1 MEAGEQVAQEL
12 RPAVSPEIRAF
23 FDEATNSVSYLVAD
37 PATRAAAAIDPVL
50 GFDPVSGRIDHEG
63 ADRILSAAEEGG
75 YSIAWILETHA
86 HADHLS
92 AAQYLKRRTGAK
104 LAIGA
109 GIRKVQGAFAPRFG
123 ADDVKPDGG
132 DFDRL
137 LDDGEALALGDLTI
151 EVIATP
157 GHTPACVS
165 YKVGDAVFVGDT
177 MFMPD
182 YGTARCDFPGG
193 DARQLYHSMQRILSL
208 PRETRLFMC
217 HDYKA
222 PGRDAFAWETTVGEQ
237 RDRNVH
243 IAGGVGEDDYVA
255 MRTARDATL
264 KVPKL
269 LYPAIQVNIRGGR
282 LPPAEANG
290 MRYLKLPLSLPDA
303 D

>member
-1 MEAGEQVAQEL
+1 MAPRIQAY
-12 RPAVSPEIRAF
+12 

-37 PATRAAAAIDPVL
+37 PATGAAAAIDPVL
-50 GFDPVSGRIDHEG
+50 GFDVASGKVDSEA
-63 ADRILSAAEEGG
+63 ADRILADAAASGFTIE
-75 YSIAWILETHA
+75 WTLETHV

-92 AAQYLKRRTGAK
+92 AGNHVRERTGAK
-104 LAIGA
+104 LCAGV
-109 GIRKVQGAFAPRFG
+109 GIRKVQEVFG
-123 ADDVKPDGG
+123 PKFEATDLKPEGG

-137 LDDGEALALGDLTI
+137 LQDGDRLPLGELEI

-165 YKVGDAVFVGDT
+165 YRVGDAVFVGDT

-193 DARQLYHSMQRILSL
+193 DARQLYRSMQRILSL

-222 PGRDAFAWETTVGEQ
+222 PGRDVFAWETTVGEQ
-237 RDRNVH
+237 LDRNVH
-243 IAGGVGEDDYVA
+243 IGGGVGEEDYVA
-255 MRTARDATL
+255 MRMTRDATL
-264 KVPKL
+264 NMPKL

-282 LPPAEANG
+282 LPPADANG
-290 MRYLKLPLSLPDA
+290 VSYLKLPLTIS
-303 D
+303 

>member
-137 LDDGEALALGDLTI
+137 LDDGEALPLGDLTI

-282 LPPAEANG
+282 LPPPEANG
-290 MRYLKLPLSLPDA
+290 IRYLKLPLSLPDA